1 MTLIHANFLLVK
13 MFLTFCVCMCWQA
26 SMKIALHM
34 YIIKLQK
41 TIMPFIQVIVTSKEV
56 CLSTG
61 VVVYFQQN
69 NTEGKQNTR
78 QAKIVKIW
86 L

>member
-1 MTLIHANFLLVK
+1 
-13 MFLTFCVCMCWQA
+13 MFLTFCVCIIEISWQA